1 MNFIYKIPGYILLLF
16 GAFCLSWG
24 GFIVRS
30 FEEASV
36 WQILLIRSVFFVIA
50 LTFFLISTYK
60 KDTLKIF
67 KDAGYPALV
76 AGLVLSLSF
85 VAYVYAMTIT
95 TVANVV
101 FIISTQTMF
110 LAITG
115 YIFLKEKISLISFI
129 SIVLAMSGI
138 TIMIGDSIL
147 SGSLLGNIIALA
159 IPINFSILV
168 IIIRKNK
175 NLDMVPAIFY
185 SGIFSLI
192 YGLILSE
199 SYTFSYHDIKMGF
212 LLGVPQLAFGFI
224 CITIG
229 SRSTA
234 STTVGLLM
242 LTETLFAPVWVWL
255 FLDEIPPIS
264 VLIGGAIIIV
274 AIILNSF
281 DKNKVRST

>member
-212 LLGVPQLAFGFI
+212 FLGVPQLAFGFI

-255 FLDEIPPIS
+255 FLNEIPPIS
-264 VLIGGAIIIV
+264 VLIGGAIIIG

>member
-67 KDAGYPALV
+67 KDAGFPALV

-255 FLDEIPPIS
+255 FLNEIPPIS
-264 VLIGGAIIIV
+264 VLIGGAIIIS